1 VKGVEFF
8 GQTFWKW
15 PYTLDKLSPSQKG
28 YHPQGP
34 KLLSLDRDAIYF
46 KAFGRYLWRSDSDP
60 KKEQEYWTQYLAKK
74 FGSHKVGQL
83 LYQWYVTSGPISPG
97 LQNLNATKVAGW
109 WPSVM
114 LHNQSVDQI
123 LTYNKKLDET
133 PYTLYRET
141 GRAGQRFY
149 PRPFDAFFFD
159 RYRKTYSLPKP
170 GSLPSMYKEFAAY
183 RQRLGID
190 QLEQRHC
197 MPVSQYAK
205 ALEQGSP
212 VDRAMTPDKTAS
224 LLNTLAKESLELA
237 GNAVQHANHYGL
249 TNENRK
255 ELERFV
261 TDSRMYVLA
270 TEALLH
276 KEQAAILKARMLITS
291 DSKLAEQF
299 LEHMEQSV
307 VSYQKLAA
315 LTTTTYLHG
324 NDLMKTHWKDSGLK
338 EFKNDLAAQKK
349 WLKDFT
355 PPTIAMHSLP
365 TKPYVIGAAPSHI
378 TLSPKALFESDAEWT
393 TVARQIDLYKYYGVQ
408 LEKAVKWATQLAPK
422 ALVDFTKARN
432 IKLGCEFGD
441 FNFIK
446 DAKDASEHAFR
457 QLDPI
462 FEVGGEVSS
471 IHLDGPVRHMLK
483 GHQESPNALSLN
495 EVAIRMV
502 RFFKQIRRKYPN
514 IRIGI
519 ITNFPNW
526 DYTAEFVGY
535 NGHYTDRSGVTYSQ
549 ALDVLHRV
557 LADADEKID
566 FVEVDCPYN
575 YYREKRSR
583 SDDADIDNARKLTKL
598 QQWCKERAIGFN
610 LIVNAEP
617 RTEGAKGFH
626 DMTCEYVQQLRRDG
640 IFPDVFIV
648 QSWYKQ
654 PAKHLPETERY
665 TFMNT
670 AKDAI
675 ALINK
680 LYPDKAVETMA
691 KDADDND
698 SPLKVWPKK

>member
-1 VKGVEFF
+1 
-8 GQTFWKW
+8 
-15 PYTLDKLSPSQKG
+15 
-28 YHPQGP
+28 
-34 KLLSLDRDAIYF
+34 
-46 KAFGRYLWRSDSDP
+46 
-60 KKEQEYWTQYLAKK
+60 
-74 FGSHKVGQL
+74 
-83 LYQWYVTSGPISPG
+83 
-97 LQNLNATKVAGW
+97 
-109 WPSVM
+109 
-114 LHNQSVDQI
+114 
-123 LTYNKKLDET
+123 
-133 PYTLYRET
+133 
-141 GRAGQRFY
+141 
-149 PRPFDAFFFD
+149 
-159 RYRKTYSLPKP
+159 
-170 GSLPSMYKEFAAY
+170 
-183 RQRLGID
+183 
-190 QLEQRHC
+190 
-197 MPVSQYAK
+197 
-205 ALEQGSP
+205 
-212 VDRAMTPDKTAS
+212 
-224 LLNTLAKESLELA
+224 
-237 GNAVQHANHYGL
+237 
-249 TNENRK
+249 
-255 ELERFV
+255 
-261 TDSRMYVLA
+261 
-270 TEALLH
+270 
-276 KEQAAILKARMLITS
+276 
-291 DSKLAEQF
+291 
-299 LEHMEQSV
+299 
-307 VSYQKLAA
+307 
-315 LTTTTYLHG
+315 
-324 NDLMKTHWKDSGLK
+324 
-338 EFKNDLAAQKK
+338 
-349 WLKDFT
+349 
-355 PPTIAMHSLP
+355 
-365 TKPYVIGAAPSHI
+365 
-378 TLSPKALFESDAEWT
+378 
-393 TVARQIDLYKYYGVQ
+393 
-408 LEKAVKWATQLAPK
+408 LEKGVKWATQLDPK

-675 ALINK
+675 ALIK
-680 LYPDKAVETMA
+680 KRYPDKAAADNETAVRKEPGSVERIR
-691 KDADDND
+691 
-698 SPLKVWPKK
+698 